1 MRQIKIN
8 KLLSFLSV
16 MMVSLSFNAC
26 TLIDDKMDTLGDD
39 NALYNE
45 EINKQYSKSESS
57 EAVFLLIDEES
68 IDNGNEPNYFKDSEI
83 NDDISE
89 VGLRKILPYFNSKSN
104 KGKQIV
110 LYTGQVGDEGWFAP
124 TYIPSSWS
132 NAGPGSEGS
141 FNYFMAGP
149 GLGHDSTEDYLDKV
163 PGVVP
168 LRATGLKMLIG
179 KTVYAV
185 VYDSDISIN
194 YSPLNANLKG
204 ENLGVVALTVLDVI
218 ERKNGSSSSLP
229 AVIVRIEDASLV
241 ATYPLVLFS
250 NAPIPSSSSEPM
262 DIIPPINVPS
272 PKLVTA
278 W

>member
-1 MRQIKIN
+1 
-8 KLLSFLSV
+8 
-16 MMVSLSFNAC
+16 
-26 TLIDDKMDTLGDD
+26 
-39 NALYNE
+39 
-45 EINKQYSKSESS
+45 
-57 EAVFLLIDEES
+57 
-68 IDNGNEPNYFKDSEI
+68 
-83 NDDISE
+83 
-89 VGLRKILPYFNSKSN
+89 
-104 KGKQIV
+104 
-110 LYTGQVGDEGWFAP
+110 
-124 TYIPSSWS
+124 
-132 NAGPGSEGS
+132 
-141 FNYFMAGP
+141 
-149 GLGHDSTEDYLDKV
+149 
-163 PGVVP
+163 
-168 LRATGLKMLIG
+168 MLIG

-218 ERKNGSSSSLP
+218 VRKNGSSSSLP

>member
-16 MMVSLSFNAC
+16 MMVSFSFNAC

-149 GLGHDSTEDYLDKV
+149 GLGHYSTEDYLDKV